1 MARIIKC
8 DDTYLAYV
16 NRAGYKRDIRKYER
30 KLRLWNIF
38 HKLFLM
44 LMFLS
49 GTIMLWMVA
58 AIDDIEHEKF
68 VWSVMAVSTTVFV
81 VSALMAKIPK
91 PKLPIGV
98 KIHHGKYVIA
108 AAIYKGND
116 LVEVNNDYVYEDGR
130 RCRVIPCDVMK

>member
-16 NRAGYKRDIRKYER
+16 DRAGYKRDIRKFER
-30 KLRLWNIF
+30 KLRLWNVF
-38 HKLFLM
+38 HRFLVM
-44 LMFLS
+44 IMFLS
-49 GTIMLWMVA
+49 GTTLMWMCTAV
-58 AIDDIEHEKF
+58 DDIEHEKF
-68 VWSVMAVSTTVFV
+68 VWSTIAVSIMVFI

-98 KIHHGKYVIA
+98 KIHRGKYVIA
-108 AAIYKGND
+108 AAIYKGDD

-130 RCRVIPCDVMK
+130 RCKVIPCDAK

>member
-30 KLRLWNIF
+30 KLRLWNVF
-38 HKLFLM
+38 HRFLVM
-44 LMFLS
+44 IMFLS
-49 GTIMLWMVA
+49 GTTLMWMCTAV
-58 AIDDIEHEKF
+58 DDIEHEKF
-68 VWSVMAVSTTVFV
+68 VWSTIAVSIMVFI

-98 KIHHGKYVIA
+98 KIHRGKYVIA
-108 AAIYKGND
+108 AAIYKGDD

-130 RCRVIPCDVMK
+130 RCKVIPCDVK

>member
-16 NRAGYKRDIRKYER
+16 DRAGYKRDIRKFER
-30 KLRLWNIF
+30 KLRLWNVF
-38 HKLFLM
+38 HRFLVM
-44 LMFLS
+44 IMFLS
-49 GTIMLWMVA
+49 GTTLMWMCTAV
-58 AIDDIEHEKF
+58 DDIEHEKF
-68 VWSVMAVSTTVFV
+68 VWSTIAVSIMVFI

-98 KIHHGKYVIA
+98 KIHRGKYVIA
-108 AAIYKGND
+108 AAIYKGDD

-130 RCRVIPCDVMK
+130 RCKVIPCDVK

>member
-16 NRAGYKRDIRKYER
+16 NRAGYKRDIRKFER
-30 KLRLWNIF
+30 KLRLWNVF
-38 HKLFLM
+38 HRFLVM
-44 LMFLS
+44 IMFLS
-49 GTIMLWMVA
+49 GTTLMWMCTAV
-58 AIDDIEHEKF
+58 DDIEHEKF
-68 VWSVMAVSTTVFV
+68 VWSTIAVSTMVFV

-98 KIHHGKYVIA
+98 KIHRGKYVIA
-108 AAIYKGND
+108 AAIYPGDD

-130 RCRVIPCDVMK
+130 RCKIIPCDVK

>member
-16 NRAGYKRDIRKYER
+16 NRAGYKRDIRKFER
-30 KLRLWNIF
+30 KLRLWNVF
-38 HKLFLM
+38 HRFLVM
-44 LMFLS
+44 IMFLS
-49 GTIMLWMVA
+49 GTTLMWMCTAV
-58 AIDDIEHEKF
+58 DDIEHEKF
-68 VWSVMAVSTTVFV
+68 VWSTIAVSIMVFI

-98 KIHHGKYVIA
+98 KIHRGKYVIA
-108 AAIYKGND
+108 AAIYKGDD

-130 RCRVIPCDVMK
+130 RCKVIPCDVK

>member
-30 KLRLWNIF
+30 KLRLWNVF
-38 HKLFLM
+38 HRFLVM
-44 LMFLS
+44 IMFLS
-49 GTIMLWMVA
+49 GTTLMWMCTAV
-58 AIDDIEHEKF
+58 DDIEHEKF
-68 VWSVMAVSTTVFV
+68 VWSTIAVSIMVFI

-98 KIHHGKYVIA
+98 KIHRGKYVIA
-108 AAIYKGND
+108 AAIYKGDD

-130 RCRVIPCDVMK
+130 RCKVIPCDAK